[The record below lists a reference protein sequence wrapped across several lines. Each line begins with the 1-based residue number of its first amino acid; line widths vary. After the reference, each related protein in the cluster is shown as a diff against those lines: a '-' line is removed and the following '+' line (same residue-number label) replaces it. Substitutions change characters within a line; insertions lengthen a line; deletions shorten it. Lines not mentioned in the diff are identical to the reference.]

1 MGLLDWLRGA
11 DRGFWQA
18 HMAVVFA
25 VAFAGALLLVR
36 LSAAIGLAI
45 GGPLV
50 DQPRPGEIQQRPTS
64 RTGGYGIA
72 AAFLLAIAVSIPIA
86 PWVEGDR
93 GWDGTL
99 AGVAAG
105 VLFLVPFAMWDDY
118 KRLPPL
124 PQLFAQIGC
133 AAVPLFFGIR
143 LDSVSNP
150 FGSNSLAFPA
160 AIAVIATLFW
170 IVGMINAFNWLD
182 TMDGLAGGVAM
193 IGAIV
198 LFIATL
204 LQRTPDGSL
213 QYTTSLLPLALV
225 GACLGFLCYNFPPA
239 RLFMGTGGSMFLG
252 YALGVLSIIGS
263 VKIATAVLVLGLP
276 ILDTAL
282 VIVQR
287 VARGRSPMQG
297 GDDAHLVH
305 RLLKAGLSVRQIVLL
320 FYTLTALFGTLSVA
334 LTKAQK
340 FYGFAGIVIAV
351 GALLL
356 FLKRR
361 GALLPPLGDG
371 HPSEGR
377 KSQV

>member
-1 MGLLDWLRGA
+1 MELLDWLRGQ
-11 DRGFWQA
+11 DRGFWPA

-25 VAFAGALLLVR
+25 VAFCGALALVR
-36 LSAAIGLAI
+36 LSAAIGAAI

-50 DQPRPGEIQQRPTS
+50 DKPRPGEMQRRPTS
-64 RTGGYGIA
+64 RTGGYGIV
-72 AAFLLAIAVSIPIA
+72 AAFLLAVAASIPIA
-86 PWVEGDR
+86 NWDR
-93 GWDGTL
+93 ADLGWRGTL

-105 VLFLVPFAMWDDY
+105 ALFLVPFAMWDDY

-124 PQLFAQIGC
+124 PQLVAQIGC
-133 AAVPLFFGIR
+133 AAIPLFFGIR

-150 FGSNSLAFPA
+150 FGDTSFSLPA
-160 AIAVIATLFW
+160 VIAVGATLFW

-182 TMDGLAGGVAM
+182 TIDGMAGGIAM
-193 IGAIV
+193 IGALV
-198 LFIATL
+198 LFAASL
-204 LQRTPDGSL
+204 LQRKPGGEPDP
-213 QYTTSLLPLALV
+213 QYTIALLPLALA
-225 GACLGFLCYNFPPA
+225 GACLGFLVYNFPPA
-239 RLFMGTGGSMFLG
+239 SLFMGTGGSMFLG

-263 VKIATAVLVLGLP
+263 VKIATAVLVFGIP

-287 VARGRSPMQG
+287 LARGRSPMQG
-297 GDDAHLVH
+297 GDDAHLIH
-305 RLLKAGLSVRQIVLL
+305 RLVKAGLSVRQIVLL

-340 FYGFAGIVIAV
+340 FYGFAAIAVAV

-361 GALLPPLGDG
+361 GALLPPL
-371 HPSEGR
+371 SEDRGS
-377 KSQV
+377 KV